1 MKKII
6 FLLSTFF
13 LINSYAATTGFPD
26 EYYDMRATTKKQDY
40 FFDYLY
46 PYIEHANKKILR
58 NRKFILKMRL
68 DKHFSRRSENI
79 ERLRLIAK
87 RYRVDNI
94 YDYKKL
100 LLRVNII
107 PPSLALAQAAVESGW
122 GTSRFVREGNNL
134 FGHWTY
140 GKNGEKGMV
149 PLNRDPNATHM
160 VRIFDS
166 FENSIYSYM
175 LNLNRTNAYTSF
187 RMLRSHFQKMRKKLS
202 GLVLSQTLINYSQ
215 IKERYLKILKSVI
228 ERNDL
233 EEYDKKFY
241 KNLKKDNNEIWNSL
255 KI

>member
-1 MKKII
+1 MKKIL
-6 FLLSTFF
+6 FLLSTLF
-13 LINSYAATTGFPD
+13 LINSYAETTGFPD
-26 EYYDMRATTKKQDY
+26 EYYEMRATTKKQDY

-46 PYIEHANKKILR
+46 PYIEHANKKILK
-58 NRKFILKMRL
+58 NREFILKMRL
-68 DKHFSRRSENI
+68 DKHFARRSENVK
-79 ERLRLIAK
+79 RLTLIAK
-87 RYRVDNI
+87 RYRVDSI

-100 LLRVNII
+100 LLRVNIV

-149 PLNRDPNATHM
+149 PLNRDANATHM
-160 VRIFDS
+160 VRIFES
-166 FENSIYSYM
+166 FEKSISSYM

-187 RMLRSHFQKMRKKLS
+187 RMLRSHFQKMEKDLS

-215 IKERYLKILKSVI
+215 IKERYLRILKIVI
-228 ERNDL
+228 QSNNLKR
-233 EEYDKKFY
+233 YDEKFY
-241 KNLKKDNNEIWNSL
+241 KNLKKEKNEIWDSL